1 MERSPNLLD
10 EALGFNHQFSGSSL
24 RGRAVFIEDCLE
36 TSGSFVLHHLI
47 KHFLS
52 LHSSGGVVFV
62 AFAQPLSHYER
73 ILRKLV
79 RLSPYK
85 ISACMEH
92 IIASLCFC
100 FEWFSLCSPQ

>member
-10 EALGFNHQFSGSSL
+10 EALGFNHQLSASSL

-52 LHSSGGVVFV
+52 LHSSAGVVFV

-79 RLSPYK
+79 RLSPLY
-85 ISACMEH
+85 
-92 IIASLCFC
+92 LRFYGVYNR
-100 FEWFSLCSPQ
+100 FFVYLL